1 MKTLFKNY
9 CKDKLADLGHIT
21 LHREGE
27 EYTYRVVMTAEGIRE
42 YNDVRV
48 IIGDDTED
56 YFVVIDSN
64 DNIVINTPMIDP
76 IGYASRL
83 EFKQI
88 DPTFYNEI
96 LTYWDDMDMD
106 TYMEDWQEYTKK
118 EVR

>member
-9 CKDKLADLGHIT
+9 CKDKLMDLGHIT
-21 LHREGE
+21 LNREGE
-27 EYTYRVVMTAEGIRE
+27 ERTYKVVMTAEGIRE
-42 YNDVRV
+42 FENVRV

-76 IGYASRL
+76 IEYAGHM

-88 DPTFYNEI
+88 DPTFYNET

-106 TYMEDWQEYTKK
+106 AYIKECQEYTKK
-118 EVR
+118 EVK

>member
-27 EYTYRVVMTAEGIRE
+27 ERTYRVVMTAEGIRE
-42 YNDVRV
+42 YSDVRV

-76 IGYASRL
+76 IGYAGHM

-96 LTYWDDMDMD
+96 LTYWDDFNMD
-106 TYMEDWQEYTKK
+106 EYIE

>member
-21 LHREGE
+21 LQREGE
-27 EYTYRVVMTAEGIRE
+27 ERTYRVVMAAEGIRE
-42 YNDVRV
+42 FNNVRV

-64 DNIVINTPMIDP
+64 DNIVINTPLIDP
-76 IGYASRL
+76 LEHAGHM

-88 DPTFYNEI
+88 DPTFYNDI
-96 LTYWDDMDMD
+96 LKYWDDLQMDE
-106 TYMEDWQEYTKK
+106 YMK
-118 EVR
+118 EVK

>member
-27 EYTYRVVMTAEGIRE
+27 ECTYKVVMTAEGIRE
-42 YNDVRV
+42 FENVRV

-64 DNIVINTPMIDP
+64 DNIVINTPMISP
-76 IGYASRL
+76 IGYASEML
-83 EFKQI
+83 FKYI
-88 DPTFYNEI
+88 DTEFYNDI
-96 LTYWDDMDMD
+96 LKYWDDLQMD
-106 TYMEDWQEYTKK
+106 EYIK
-118 EVR
+118 EVK